1 MKIDLA
7 VIGQGVVS
15 PAGVG
20 VDALLHR
27 EPVPASVAA
36 LGQPDQPWPV
46 LRVDLNDPAFARWQR
61 EPRLR
66 RASSMTFFLVEA
78 AEQAL
83 AGVSPADRAE
93 TGLIV
98 AFSAGCTAYSR
109 RFFEGIVTQGQQTA
123 SPALF
128 PETVFNSPASHVAS
142 VHGLNG
148 AAYALVGDETAW
160 VAALQTASVWL
171 QQERVRQVLVLGAEE
186 FDPIVLDA
194 YRSARWLRR
203 HNPSKGFLASEGA
216 AGILVR
222 RAGPGDA
229 RRITTARDG
238 SIYRTKKEA
247 VAAAE
252 RLLSESD
259 PALPCHRSAQH
270 NWLGSLEKKAT
281 EHRPSIPAADS
292 PYLGEAFT
300 ASAAWH
306 TLRAL
311 STLTPQHPRLL
322 LPVWGL
328 NHQLGLLE
336 LETENNEKFPRQS
349 REDRLF

>member
-1 MKIDLA
+1 MKINLA
-7 VIGQGVVS
+7 VIGQGAVS

-20 VDALLHR
+20 LDALFHR
-27 EPVPASVAA
+27 EPVPVPVAA
-36 LGQPDQPWPV
+36 PGAPDQPWPV
-46 LRVDLNDPAFARWQR
+46 LRVDLKDPAFARWQR

-66 RASSMTFFLVEA
+66 RASSMTFFLMEA
-78 AEQAL
+78 VEQAL
-83 AGVSPADRAE
+83 AGVSAADRAE

-98 AFSAGCTAYSR
+98 AFSAGCLSYSR
-109 RFFEGIVTQGQQTA
+109 RFFEGIVTQGQKMA

-128 PETVFNSPASHVAS
+128 PETVFNSPVSHVAS
-142 VHGLNG
+142 VLGLNG
-148 AAYALVGDETAW
+148 AAYALCGDETAW
-160 VAALQTASVWL
+160 VAALQTASIWL

-203 HNPSKGFLASEGA
+203 QNSADGFLTSEGA

-222 RAGPGDA
+222 RAKPEEA
-229 RRITTARDG
+229 RTITTAHNG
-238 SIYRTKKEA
+238 WIYRTKKETA
-247 VAAAE
+247 VAAE
-252 RLLSESD
+252 RLLGESD
-259 PALPCHRSAQH
+259 PALPCYRSAQH

-281 EHRPSIPAADS
+281 QNRTAVFLGDQ

-311 STLTPQHPRLL
+311 TCLNHHFPRLL
-322 LPVWGL
+322 LPIWGL

-336 LETENNEKFPRQS
+336 LARRDQ
-349 REDRLF
+349 

>member
-7 VIGQGVVS
+7 VIGQGAVS

-20 VDALLHR
+20 MEALLHR
-27 EPVPASVAA
+27 EPVPVPTAA
-36 LGQPDQPWPV
+36 LGRPDESWPV
-46 LRVDLNDPAFARWQR
+46 LRVDLKDPAFTRWQR
-61 EPRLR
+61 EARLR
-66 RASSMTFFLVEA
+66 RASPITFFLVEA

-83 AGVSPADRAE
+83 AGVSPADRTE

-98 AFSAGCTAYSR
+98 AFSAGCLAYSR
-109 RFFEGIVTQGQQTA
+109 RFFEGIVTQGQRTA

-142 VHGLNG
+142 VLGLNG

-160 VAALQTASVWL
+160 VAALKTASVWL
-171 QQERVRQVLVLGAEE
+171 RKERVKQVLVLGAEE

-203 HNPSKGFLASEGA
+203 QNSANGFLTSEGA
-216 AGILVR
+216 SGILVR
-222 RAGPGDA
+222 CAGPEDA
-229 RRITTARDG
+229 LKITTARDG

-247 VAAAE
+247 ILAAE
-252 RLLSESD
+252 HLVSESD
-259 PALPCHRSAQH
+259 PALPCYPSAQH
-270 NWLGSLEKKAT
+270 NWLGPLEKQAT
-281 EHRPSIPAADS
+281 ENRTLIPAENR

-311 STLTPQHPRLL
+311 TCLSQNLPRIL

-336 LETENNEKFPRQS
+336 LENRK
-349 REDRLF
+349 

>member
-15 PAGVG
+15 PAGIG
-20 VDALLHR
+20 MDALLHR
-27 EPVPASVAA
+27 QPLPAPVAA
-36 LGQPDQPWPV
+36 LGRPDQPWPV
-46 LRVDLNDPAFARWQR
+46 LRVDLKDPAFARWQR

-66 RASSMTFFLVEA
+66 RASSITFFLVEA

-83 AGVSPADRAE
+83 AGISPADRAQ

-98 AFSAGCTAYSR
+98 AFSAGCLAYSR
-109 RFFEGIVTQGQQTA
+109 RFFEGIVTQGQRTA

-128 PETVFNSPASHVAS
+128 PETVFNSPVSHVAS
-142 VHGLNG
+142 VLGLDG

-160 VAALQTASVWL
+160 VAALQAASVWL
-171 QQERVRQVLVLGAEE
+171 RNERVRQVLVLGAEE
-186 FDPIVLDA
+186 FDPVVLDA

-203 HNPSKGFLASEGA
+203 HNSAPGFLTSEGS

-222 RAGPGDA
+222 RAGPEDA
-229 RRITTARDG
+229 RKITTARDG

-247 VAAAE
+247 ASAAE
-252 RLLSESD
+252 HLLGESD
-259 PALPCHRSAQH
+259 PTLPCYQSARH
-270 NWLGSLEKKAT
+270 NWLGSLEKNAT
-281 EHRPSIPAADS
+281 ANRTVVPIEDQ

-311 STLTPQHPRLL
+311 NCLNHHLPRLL

-336 LETENNEKFPRQS
+336 MERQK
-349 REDRLF
+349 

>member
-7 VIGQGVVS
+7 VIGRGAVS

-20 VDALLHR
+20 TDALLHR
-27 EPVPASVAA
+27 EPAPTLVAPPDRPAE
-36 LGQPDQPWPV
+36 PWPV
-46 LRVDLNDPAFARWQR
+46 LRVDLKDPAFSRWQR

-66 RASSMTFFLVEA
+66 RASSLTFFLVEA

-83 AGVSPADRAE
+83 AGMIPADRAE
-93 TGLIV
+93 TGLVV
-98 AFSAGCTAYSR
+98 AFSAGCLAYSR
-109 RFFEGIVTQGQQTA
+109 RFFEDIVTRGQKTA

-128 PETVFNSPASHVAS
+128 PETVFNSPVSHVAS
-142 VHGLNG
+142 VLGLNG

-160 VAALQTASVWL
+160 IGALKTASIWL
-171 QQERVRQVLVLGAEE
+171 RQERVRRVLVLGAEE
-186 FDPIVLDA
+186 FDPIVLAA

-203 HNPSKGFLASEGA
+203 QKSASGFLASEGA

-222 RAGPGDA
+222 AAEPGDTCL
-229 RRITTARDG
+229 ITAARDG
-238 SIYRTKKEA
+238 SIYRTKREA
-247 VAAAE
+247 ALAAKQ
-252 RLLSESD
+252 LLDGSD
-259 PALPCHRSAQH
+259 PALPCRLTARH
-270 NWLGSLEKKAT
+270 NWLGPLEKKTTAV
-281 EHRPSIPAADS
+281 RPLVSANGE

-311 STLTPQHPRLL
+311 NSLAPELPRLL

-328 NHQLGLLE
+328 NHQFGLLE
-336 LETENNEKFPRQS
+336 LGARK
-349 REDRLF
+349 

>member
-7 VIGQGVVS
+7 VIGQGAVS
-15 PAGVG
+15 PAGLG
-20 VDALLHR
+20 FDALLHR
-27 EPVPASVAA
+27 EPVPASVA
-36 LGQPDQPWPV
+36 GFGWPEEPWPV
-46 LRVDLNDPAFARWQR
+46 LRVDLKDPAFARWQR

-66 RASSMTFFLVEA
+66 RASSITFFLVEA

-98 AFSAGCTAYSR
+98 AFSAGCITYSR
-109 RFFEGIVTQGQQTA
+109 RFFEGIVTQGVA

-128 PETVFNSPASHVAS
+128 PETVFNSPVSHVAS
-142 VHGLNG
+142 VLGLNG
-148 AAYALVGDETAW
+148 AAYALAGDETAW
-160 VAALQTASVWL
+160 VAALKTASVWL
-171 QQERVRQVLVLGAEE
+171 QQERVGQVLILGAEE

-203 HNPSKGFLASEGA
+203 QNSARGFLASEGA
-216 AGILVR
+216 AGILAR
-222 RAGPGDA
+222 RAGPEDT
-229 RRITTARDG
+229 RRIATARDG
-238 SIYRTKKEA
+238 WIYRTKKEA
-247 VAAAE
+247 AAAAE
-252 RLLSESD
+252 RLLGESD

-270 NWLGSLEKKAT
+270 NWLGSLEEKVTGK
-281 EHRPSIPAADS
+281 RPSIAIDDR

-311 STLTPQHPRLL
+311 TCLDHRLPRIL

-328 NHQLGLLE
+328 NHQFGLLE
-336 LETENNEKFPRQS
+336 LENRK
-349 REDRLF
+349 

>member
-1 MKIDLA
+1 MKIDLT
-7 VIGQGVVS
+7 VIGRGAVS

-27 EPVPASVAA
+27 EPARASVAA
-36 LGQPDQPWPV
+36 LGRQDQPWPV
-46 LRVDLNDPAFARWQR
+46 LRVDMKDPAFARWQR

-98 AFSAGCTAYSR
+98 AFSAGCVAYSR
-109 RFFEGIVTQGQQTA
+109 RFFEDIVTRGQRTA
-123 SPALF
+123 GPALF
-128 PETVFNSPASHVAS
+128 PETVFNSPVSHVAS
-142 VHGLNG
+142 VLGLNG
-148 AAYALVGDETAW
+148 AAYSLVGDETAW
-160 VAALQTASVWL
+160 VAALRTASVWL
-171 QQERVRQVLVLGAEE
+171 QRERVAQVLVLGAEE

-203 HNPSKGFLASEGA
+203 QNSARGFLTSEGA

-222 RAGPGDA
+222 RDA
-229 RRITTARDG
+229 PEDAQIITTARDG
-238 SIYRTKKEA
+238 LIYRTKKEA
-247 VAAAE
+247 AASAE
-252 RLLSESD
+252 RLLGGSD
-259 PALPCHRSAQH
+259 PALPCYLTARH
-270 NWLGSLEKKAT
+270 NWLGPLEEKAT
-281 EHRPSIPAADS
+281 ENRSVVFIEDQ
-292 PYLGEAFT
+292 PYPGEAFT

-311 STLTPQHPRLL
+311 TCLNRRLPRIL

-328 NHQLGLLE
+328 NYQLGLLE
-336 LETENNEKFPRQS
+336 LENRK
-349 REDRLF
+349 

>member
-7 VIGQGVVS
+7 VIGQGAVS

-36 LGQPDQPWPV
+36 LGQTGPPWPV
-46 LRVDLNDPAFARWQR
+46 LRVDLKDPAFAHWER

-66 RASSMTFFLVEA
+66 RASSITFFLVEA
-78 AEQAL
+78 ARQAL
-83 AGVSPADRAE
+83 AEASPADRAE

-98 AFSAGCTAYSR
+98 AFSAGCLTYSR
-109 RFFEGIVTQGQQTA
+109 RFFEGIVTQGQKTA

-128 PETVFNSPASHVAS
+128 PETVFNSPVSHVAS
-142 VHGLNG
+142 VLGLNG

-160 VAALQTASVWL
+160 VAALKTASVWL
-171 QQERVRQVLVLGAEE
+171 QRERVRQVLILGAEE

-203 HNPSKGFLASEGA
+203 QNSGNGFLASEGA

-222 RAGPGDA
+222 RAGPEA
-229 RRITTARDG
+229 APVIATARDG
-238 SIYRTKKEA
+238 WIYRAKREA
-247 VAAAE
+247 ASAME
-252 RLLSESD
+252 CLLNESD
-259 PALPCHRSAQH
+259 PALPCYRSAQH
-270 NWLGSLEKKAT
+270 NWLGSLEKRAT
-281 EHRPSIPAADS
+281 ETRPLVPIGDP
-292 PYLGEAFT
+292 PYQGEAFT

-311 STLTPQHPRLL
+311 NALTPRLPRLV

-328 NHQLGLLE
+328 NHQMGSLE
-336 LETENNEKFPRQS
+336 MELRK
-349 REDRLF
+349 

>member
-7 VIGQGVVS
+7 VIGQGAVS
-15 PAGVG
+15 PAGIG

-36 LGQPDQPWPV
+36 LGRPDQPWPV
-46 LRVDLNDPAFARWQR
+46 LRVDLNDPAFARRQR

-66 RASSMTFFLVEA
+66 RASSITFFLIEA

-83 AGVSPADRAE
+83 AGTSPADRAQ

-98 AFSAGCTAYSR
+98 AFSAGCVTYSR
-109 RFFEGIVTQGQQTA
+109 RFFEGLATQGTA

-128 PETVFNSPASHVAS
+128 PETVFNSPVSHVAS
-142 VHGLNG
+142 VLGLNG
-148 AAYALVGDETAW
+148 AAYAIVGDETAW
-160 VAALQTASVWL
+160 VAALRTAAIWL
-171 QQERVRQVLVLGAEE
+171 QSERVRQVLVLGAEE

-203 HNPSKGFLASEGA
+203 QSSAHGFLASEGA

-222 RAGPGDA
+222 RSGSEDAPGIA
-229 RRITTARDG
+229 TARDG
-238 SIYRTKKEA
+238 SIYRTKKE
-247 VAAAE
+247 VSAAAE
-252 RLLSESD
+252 YLLSGSAL
-259 PALPCHRSAQH
+259 ALPCYRSAQH
-270 NWLGSLEKKAT
+270 NWSASLERKAT
-281 EHRPSIPAADS
+281 EKRTIVSMEDQ

-311 STLTPQHPRLL
+311 AVLTPRLPRLL

-328 NHQLGLLE
+328 NHQFGLLE
-336 LETENNEKFPRQS
+336 LETRPKVPSTRA
-349 REDRLF
+349 R

>member
-1 MKIDLA
+1 MKIELA
-7 VIGQGVVS
+7 VIGQGAVS

-27 EPVPASVAA
+27 EPAPASVAA

-46 LRVDLNDPAFARWQR
+46 LRVDLKDPAFARWQR

-98 AFSAGCTAYSR
+98 AFSAGCITYSR
-109 RFFEGIVTQGQQTA
+109 RFFEGIVRQGMA

-128 PETVFNSPASHVAS
+128 PETVFNSPVSHVAS
-142 VHGLNG
+142 VLGLNG

-160 VAALQTASVWL
+160 VAALKTASVWL
-171 QQERVRQVLVLGAEE
+171 QKERVRQVLILGAEE

-194 YRSARWLRR
+194 YRSVRWLRR
-203 HNPSKGFLASEGA
+203 QTSANGFLASEGA

-222 RAGPGDA
+222 RAGPEDA
-229 RRITTARDG
+229 TRITTARDG
-238 SIYRTKKEA
+238 FIYRTKKEA
-247 VAAAE
+247 ALAAE

-259 PALPCHRSAQH
+259 PAKPCYQSAQH
-270 NWLGSLEKKAT
+270 NWLGSLEKRVT
-281 EHRPSIPAADS
+281 ENRPLAPVDDR

-306 TLRAL
+306 ILRAL
-311 STLTPQHPRLL
+311 SCLNDQVPRLL

-336 LETENNEKFPRQS
+336 LETRKKSEFPRQDAD
-349 REDRLF
+349 DRLF

>member
-7 VIGQGVVS
+7 VIGQGAVS

-20 VDALLHR
+20 LDALLHR
-27 EPVPASVAA
+27 KPVPIPVAA
-36 LGQPDQPWPV
+36 LGQPNEPWPV
-46 LRVDLNDPAFARWQR
+46 LRVDLKDPAFARWQR
-61 EPRLR
+61 EARLR
-66 RASSMTFFLVEA
+66 RASSMTFFLIEA

-83 AGVSPADRAE
+83 AGISPADRAE

-98 AFSAGCTAYSR
+98 AFSAGCLSYSR
-109 RFFEGIVTQGQQTA
+109 RFFEGIVTQGTA

-128 PETVFNSPASHVAS
+128 PETVFNSPVSHVAS
-142 VHGLNG
+142 VLGLNG
-148 AAYALVGDETAW
+148 AAYALCGDETAW
-160 VAALQTASVWL
+160 VVALQTASIWL
-171 QQERVRQVLVLGAEE
+171 QRERVRQVLVMGAEE

-203 HNPSKGFLASEGA
+203 RNSGHGFLASEGA

-222 RAGPGDA
+222 RAGPEDA
-229 RRITTARDG
+229 RVITTARDG
-238 SIYRTKKEA
+238 FIYRTKKEA
-247 VAAAE
+247 ADAAKC
-252 RLLSESD
+252 LLSESD
-259 PALPCHRSAQH
+259 PALPCYPSAQH

-281 EHRPSIPAADS
+281 ENRTVVSIEDR

-311 STLTPQHPRLL
+311 TCLNPDLPRLL

-336 LETENNEKFPRQS
+336 LETRK
-349 REDRLF
+349 